1 MQRIL
6 IWDLPTRLFHILLAL
21 GFVSAASIALF
32 VSDESPVFPFH
43 AMIGLVLALMV
54 VLRIAWGFVGTRY
67 THFSSFTPPPNVVF
81 AYFHGLAQPPS
92 KAQPNP
98 NQGHNPGSAYGIFAM
113 LAVVL
118 GLAVTGYLMARGNGS
133 LEEVHE
139 VLAYTM
145 VGLVIMHIVGV
156 LVHVVRHRENII
168 ASMID
173 GKKDGEPQ
181 QRIASG
187 EPIAALIFLA
197 IVGAWGSALFRNY
210 DAATRTTRLPFS
222 RMALELGDAEEGQ
235 TGDAI
240 GMGTYEGD
248 D

>member
-1 MQRIL
+1 MVGCQPMIQ
-6 IWDLPTRLFHILLAL
+6 LLAMHQL
-21 GFVSAASIALF
+21 VNGLLNAANWARCGIRRNWLTNTACSSIGKRFMYTITGSSVSSVVRVIARCT
-32 VSDESPVFPFH
+32 S
-43 AMIGLVLALMV
+43 
-54 VLRIAWGFVGTRY
+54 
-67 THFSSFTPPPNVVF
+67 
-81 AYFHGLAQPPS
+81 
-92 KAQPNP
+92 
-98 NQGHNPGSAYGIFAM
+98 
-113 LAVVL
+113 
-118 GLAVTGYLMARGNGS
+118 
-133 LEEVHE
+133 
-139 VLAYTM
+139 
-145 VGLVIMHIVGV
+145 IMHIVGV